1 MLFARCLFFAWID
14 FCNFLSRFHRDYV
27 KQHPCTTYHRIIAKC
42 HFGFFFAG
50 FMFFFARIIGFLP
63 DFLREFFDICSNYDL
78 VQSFWSHFL
87 PELFF
92 CPGSFFLPENSLGWF
107 FHSGWIYS
115 LKEGP
120 GTGVVFAARNSAWK
134 EPNSVRNEC
143 ETSTGRYI
151 YIYLCFLRFRV
162 VLCDKDVDRVCSG
175 KGRSISGRF
184 LGVGLRK
191 LVELSDVF
199 YIIYWILMFQA
210 FQKFQSN
217 ISIIYVCNVFTIYF
231 TNLKTT
237 SWHSQIISLSISLI
251 SSNVCQ
257 KNSYVGY
264 PQCISFLTRHS

>member
-1 MLFARCLFFAWID
+1 MIW
-14 FCNFLSRFHRDYV
+14 CNHSEAIFY
-27 KQHPCTTYHRIIAKC
+27 PNC
-42 HFGFFFAG
+42 
-50 FMFFFARIIGFLP
+50 
-63 DFLREFFDICSNYDL
+63 
-78 VQSFWSHFL
+78 
-87 PELFF
+87 FF

-134 EPNSVRNEC
+134 EPNSESFALFVAKRVRNVY
-143 ETSTGRYI
+143 RQIYI

-162 VLCDKDVDRVCSG
+162 VLCDKDVDGVCSG

-264 PQCISFLTRHS
+264 PQCISFLTRHSFVFFLV